1 MKKLREI
8 KKELKELEPLLQE
21 RFRVKKVAIF
31 GSYLRNKQKS
41 SSDLDIL
48 VEFSETI
55 GLFDFVELEDF
66 LTRKLGVK
74 VDLVMKDALK
84 LRIKN
89 RVLHE
94 AIYV

>member
-89 RVLHE
+89 RVLHK